1 MTASIDDLLVTLQA
15 LEIEL
20 QQSAARSDASRLDA
34 LLHPEFREFGRSGR
48 SYSRADMF
56 AHLLEATSHATVV
69 ADRFELRRPAPDV
82 GLLTYR
88 SAHRGVDGALERHT
102 LRTSIWQRSRNG
114 WQLSFHQGTATAAFE
129 PDA

>member
-20 QQSAARSDASRLDA
+20 QQSAARSDAARLDA

-56 AHLLEATSHATVV
+56 AHLLEAASHATVV
-69 ADRFELRRPAPDV
+69 ADRFALRRLAPDV

-88 SAHRGVDGALERHT
+88 SAHRGTDGALERHT
-102 LRTSIWQRSRNG
+102 LRTSIWQRSGNG

>member
-1 MTASIDDLLVTLQA
+1 MTASIDDLLVTLRT

-20 QQSAARSDASRLDA
+20 HQSAARSDAARLDA

-56 AHLLEATSHATVV
+56 AHLLEARSHATVV
-69 ADRFELRRPAPDV
+69 ADRFALQRLAPDV

-88 SAHRGVDGALERHT
+88 AAHRSNDGSLERHT
-102 LRTSIWQRSRNG
+102 LRASIWQRSGHG
-114 WQLSFHQGTATAAFE
+114 WQMSFHQGTATTAFE